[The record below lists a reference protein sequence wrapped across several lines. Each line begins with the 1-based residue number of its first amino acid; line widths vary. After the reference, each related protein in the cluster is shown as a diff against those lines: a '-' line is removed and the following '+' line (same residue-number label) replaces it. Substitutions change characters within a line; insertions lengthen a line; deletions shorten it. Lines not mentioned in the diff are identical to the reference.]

1 MATGGGGQ
9 RLRHGYTNVTTVL
22 GDLVTKTYWGPDA
35 VERQQREE
43 LVLRSLAGLLPVATI
58 VESRPGALVLGE
70 VEGRHGQELIDSG
83 EGDAVMFGLGRLLR
97 EVQAI
102 RPVFFSEFLGDGV
115 LVHHD
120 FGPNNVLLAPDDAAI
135 ALLADWEWATVGRP
149 TTDLAWAEFIVRM
162 HHPDHVDC
170 LPALFDGYGSRPAWS
185 ERQAAMAT
193 RAAAL
198 EAWVRS
204 ARGAQAATN
213 WNRRSRRIAQ
223 WQELI

>member
-9 RLRHGYTNVTTVL
+9 RLRHGYTNVTTVP
-22 GDLVTKTYWGPDA
+22 GDLMTKTYRGPDA
-35 VERQQREE
+35 VERQRREE
-43 LVLRSLAGLLPVATI
+43 LALRSLAGRLPVAKI
-58 VESRPGALVLGE
+58 VESRPGVLVLGK

-102 RPVFFSEFLGDGV
+102 RPVFFSELHGDGV

-120 FGPNNVLLAPDDAAI
+120 LGPNNVLLAPGDVAI
-135 ALLADWEWATVGRP
+135 ALLADGEWTTVGGP
-149 TTDLAWAEFIVRM
+149 ITDLAWAEFIVRM
-162 HHPDHVDC
+162 HQPDHVDC

-185 ERQAAMAT
+185 ERQAAMAE

-204 ARGAQAATN
+204 SKSAEIASN
-213 WNRRSRRIAQ
+213 WNRRSRRIAR
-223 WQELI
+223 WRELN